1 MTERLH
7 AMADE
12 QLGTALSSLEL
23 EWPAAP
29 DLTPA
34 VLAAIV
40 APRTPRVVRMPRS
53 RRSRIVL
60 IAAAATLLL
69 AGAAIAAKL
78 VIDLG
83 AVVVRIPEGSGG
95 LPSSSPA
102 PFGQPIDLEQAGDL
116 LGDDVRVPAA
126 LGTPDR
132 VWADEVTTD
141 AGTVVRVTLAWSP
154 RRALPAIPGTTDGA
168 VLMRFE
174 GDQDIAFKDVDEDTG
189 TVEPARVGD
198 VEAIWTTGSHLLQL
212 LTGDGI
218 RYLRVDGNVL
228 LWRDGRYTMRLE
240 TTLPK
245 AEAIR
250 IAESLPVP
258 VV

>member
-1 MTERLH
+1 MTERLR
-7 AMADE
+7 AMPDDE
-12 QLGTALSSLEL
+12 LGTALSSLDVG
-23 EWPAAP
+23 WPATP
-29 DLTPA
+29 DLTRA
-34 VLAAIV
+34 VRAAIA
-40 APRTPRVVRMPRS
+40 APRAPRVVRMPRS

-60 IAAAATLLL
+60 IAAATTLLL
-69 AGAAIAAKL
+69 AGAAVAAKL

-83 AVVVRIPEGSGG
+83 AVVVRVPEGTGE
-95 LPSSSPA
+95 LPSSSPP
-102 PFGQPIDLEQAGDL
+102 PFGRPIGLEQAGDL
-116 LGDDVRVPAA
+116 LGAEVVMPAE
-126 LGTPDR
+126 LGTPER

-154 RRALPAIPGTTDGA
+154 QRGLPAIPGTEHGA

-174 GDQDIAFKDVDEDTG
+174 GDENTAFKDVYEETG
-189 TVEPARVGD
+189 TVQPARVGD
-198 VEAIWTTGSHLLQL
+198 VEALWTTGSHLLQL

-228 LWRDGRYTMRLE
+228 LWRDGPYTMRLE

-250 IAESLPVP
+250 IAESVP
-258 VV
+258 GTS